1 MLKIGYRIRLR
12 SRKGPD
18 REGVITAVT
27 GSMLRV
33 RWQTEDE
40 TTVIPAPGTLTVLAP
55 APPPVATK
63 SAAKKPAKRRRPG
76 GEEAR
81 GEEDGGE
88 EAGGEE
94 DGGEEDGGEE
104 DGGEEDGSEEDGQE
118 ESVIRQWAG
127 ERTEWAGSLRRSS
140 RRPCRNGLT
149 RRNASS
155 RRRTHTIACARSTAS

>member
-63 SAAKKPAKRRRPG
+63 SAAKKPAAKKPAAKKTAAKKPAAKKPAAKKTAAKKTAAKKPG
-76 GEEAR
+76 AKK
-81 GEEDGGE
+81 
-88 EAGGEE
+88 
-94 DGGEEDGGEE
+94 
-104 DGGEEDGSEEDGQE
+104 
-118 ESVIRQWAG
+118 
-127 ERTEWAGSLRRSS
+127 
-140 RRPCRNGLT
+140 
-149 RRNASS
+149 
-155 RRRTHTIACARSTAS
+155 TAAKKTAKKSQ

>member
-63 SAAKKPAKRRRPG
+63 SAAKKTAAKKTAGKKLASPG
-76 GEEAR
+76 RLEIPTPDETALA
-81 GEEDGGE
+81 DK
-88 EAGGEE
+88 A
-94 DGGEEDGGEE
+94 
-104 DGGEEDGSEEDGQE
+104 
-118 ESVIRQWAG
+118 
-127 ERTEWAGSLRRSS
+127 AGSSGQS
-140 RRPCRNGLT
+140 QD
-149 RRNASS
+149 
-155 RRRTHTIACARSTAS
+155 

>member
-63 SAAKKPAKRRRPG
+63 SAAKKTAAKKTAAKKTAAKKPAEKT
-76 GEEAR
+76 A
-81 GEEDGGE
+81 
-88 EAGGEE
+88 AKKTGGEE

-104 DGGEEDGSEEDGQE
+104 DGGEEDGQQRSPHDG
-118 ESVIRQWAG
+118 RQQHNN
-127 ERTEWAGSLRRSS
+127 ERAALVALISS
-140 RRPCRNGLT
+140 SQRIGPGRRP
-149 RRNASS
+149 
-155 RRRTHTIACARSTAS
+155 

>member
-55 APPPVATK
+55 APPPEATK
-63 SAAKKPAKRRRPG
+63 PAAKKTAAKKT
-76 GEEAR
+76 GEDAQ
-81 GEEDGGE
+81 
-88 EAGGEE
+88 E
-94 DGGEEDGGEE
+94 DGGEEDRGEE
-104 DGGEEDGSEEDGQE
+104 D
-118 ESVIRQWAG
+118 
-127 ERTEWAGSLRRSS
+127 RRAPRRRRR
-140 RRPCRNGLT
+140 RRPQRKK
-149 RRNASS
+149 
-155 RRRTHTIACARSTAS
+155 TAAKKTAKKAAP

>member
-63 SAAKKPAKRRRPG
+63 SAARKTAAKKPAEKTTGAKKTAAKKTAAKKTAKNAAPTTG
-76 GEEAR
+76 GSNTTTSA
-81 GEEDGGE
+81 
-88 EAGGEE
+88 
-94 DGGEEDGGEE
+94 
-104 DGGEEDGSEEDGQE
+104 
-118 ESVIRQWAG
+118 
-127 ERTEWAGSLRRSS
+127 RRSS
-140 RRPCRNGLT
+140 R
-149 RRNASS
+149 
-155 RRRTHTIACARSTAS
+155 